1 MLKELNATLGAI
13 CAVTATTALALE
25 SGSKVLRIKG
35 EAAKQTAALEAVKS
49 IAEAKKDCSEQ
60 ELAAA
65 IELLNLVD

>member
-35 EAAKQTAALEAVKS
+35 EAAKQTAALEAVKAIS
-49 IAEAKKDCSEQ
+49 EAQKDCSEA
-60 ELAAA
+60 ELKAAC
-65 IELLNLVD
+65 ELLALVD

>member
-49 IAEAKKDCSEQ
+49 IAEAKKDCSEA
-60 ELAAA
+60 ELKAAC
-65 IELLNLVD
+65 ELLDLVD

>member
-1 MLKELNATLGAI
+1 MLKELNSTLGAI

-49 IAEAKKDCSEQ
+49 IAEAKKDCTEEQ
-60 ELAAA
+60 LKAAA
-65 IELLNLVD
+65 ELLSSVE